1 MKLRVSLCQFWALFN
16 KMLIVFELDWHE
28 NTAQRGASV
37 SRCCRGC
44 WVRWRWFM
52 GDLSWST
59 NTQHEAR
66 CSTIS
71 LDPSITLKTVWVVK
85 WKVLFIKLTDFL
97 FEQTVFLTFS
107 FLMIPDCN
115 ADDLKWPDSLLHY
128 ILTSYRIKTR
138 ILQTNVIKTDEKPEK
153 TWDGCMSTMKLDAC
167 VNDLSF

>member
-97 FEQTVFLTFS
+97 FEQCFWRSAFS
-107 FLMIPDCN
+107 WSLIVMLMILS
-115 ADDLKWPDSLLHY
+115 DLTLFYTTFLHH
-128 ILTSYRIKTR
+128 TGS
-138 ILQTNVIKTDEKPEK
+138 KPEYFRQTSLK
-153 TWDGCMSTMKLDAC
+153 RMKNLKKPEMVAWAQW
-167 VNDLSF
+167 S